1 MIERK
6 SPVVIAT
13 RPAPYAGAGS
23 GAFGITT
30 DSRKV
35 LRNTYLLLSMTLL
48 FSALMAGTAMAIGL
62 PLLPFHSLISLV
74 GMMGLLFW
82 VQAARNSSMGLV
94 AVFAFTGF
102 IGFMLGPV
110 LTAYVKFIPHGG
122 QMLLLSLGG
131 TGTIFLGLSAF
142 ALATKKDFSFMGGI
156 LLAGMLVVFFGAL
169 ATMVAGMF
177 GVAITG
183 AVLAISC
190 VSMLIFS
197 AAILYDTSRIIHG
210 GETNYIS
217 ATVSLYL
224 DIYNIFISLLNI
236 TGIVSSRD

>member
-6 SPVVIAT
+6 SPIAVAA
-13 RPAPYAGAGS
+13 RPATYAGTGT
-23 GAFGITT
+23 GITA
-30 DSRKV
+30 DAQKV
-35 LRNTYLLLSMTLL
+35 LRNTYMLLSLTLL
-48 FSALMAGTAMAIGL
+48 WSAMTAGLAMAIGL
-62 PLLPFHSLISLV
+62 PLLPMHSLISFV
-74 GMMGLLFW
+74 GMIGLLFW

-122 QMLLLSLGG
+122 QMLLMSLGG
-131 TGTIFLGLSAF
+131 TGTIFLGLSAV
-142 ALATKKDFSFMGGI
+142 ALTTKKDFSFMGGF
-156 LLAGMLVVFFGAL
+156 LLAGMLVVFFAAI

-190 VSMLIFS
+190 ISMLVFS

-217 ATVSLYL
+217 ATVALYL

-236 TGIVSSRD
+236 TGIMSSDD

>member
-6 SPVVIAT
+6 SPIAVPS
-13 RPAPYAGAGS
+13 RPVTYAGAGT
-23 GAFGITT
+23 GITA
-30 DSRKV
+30 DAQKV
-35 LRNTYLLLSMTLL
+35 LRNTYMLLSMTLL
-48 FSALMAGTAMAIGL
+48 FSAMMSGVAMAIGL
-62 PLLPFHSLISLV
+62 PLLPMHSIISLV
-74 GMMGLLFW
+74 GMLGLLFW
-82 VQAARNSSMGLV
+82 VHKARESAMGLV

-110 LTAYVKFIPHGG
+110 LTAYIKFIPNGG
-122 QMLLLSLGG
+122 QLLLMSLGG
-131 TGTIFLGLSAF
+131 TGTIFLGLSAV
-142 ALATKKDFSFMGGI
+142 ALTTKKDFSFMGGF
-156 LLAGMLVVFFGAL
+156 LLAGMLVVFFAAL

-190 VSMLIFS
+190 VAMLIFS

-217 ATVSLYL
+217 ATVALYL
-224 DIYNIFISLLNI
+224 DIYNIFMALLNI
-236 TGIVSSRD
+236 TGIMSSDD